1 MNGGFQKTCP
11 HPGTCGCD
19 FIWKKSHYKCNQ
31 VKDLEVRSSG
41 LYRWVLN
48 PRTSVLIRD
57 TEEDSPVKRELCL
70 PLLLGCELTK
80 DRDWFL
86 FTVAQLGPL

>member
-1 MNGGFQKTCP
+1 MNGGFQKTRP

-19 FIWKKSHYKCNQ
+19 FIWKKSPYKCNQ
-31 VKDLEVRSSG
+31 VEDLEMRSSR
-41 LYRWVLN
+41 LSRWVLN

-70 PLLLGCELTK
+70 PPPLGCDLAK
-80 DRDWFL
+80 DRDRVL
-86 FTVAQLGPL
+86 FTVAQLGPV